1 MDTAHLYTLG
11 LDTLAGSRLLQ
22 VKFGSVPAYR
32 SDQAVMHGD
41 RRARFIGIRN
51 GDAIIRHWGDH
62 DPVAVPLE
70 TLSFPPAKQPY
81 SALRAPGEVAA
92 RRARQNPTRPRE
104 AARTEVER
112 PPRHHPH
119 RRPLPRP

>member
-11 LDTLAGSRLLQ
+11 LDTLAGSRLLE
-22 VKFGSVPAYR
+22 VKFGSVPAFR

-41 RRARFIGIRN
+41 RRARFIGIRS
-51 GDAIIRHWGDH
+51 GDAIIRHWGES

-70 TLSFPPAKQPY
+70 TLSFPPAKQQYP
-81 SALRAPGEVAA
+81 ALRAPGGVAA
-92 RRARQNPTRPRE
+92 RRAWANPTEPRQAVE
-104 AARTEVER
+104 TEVER
-112 PPRHHPH
+112 LPRHHPH